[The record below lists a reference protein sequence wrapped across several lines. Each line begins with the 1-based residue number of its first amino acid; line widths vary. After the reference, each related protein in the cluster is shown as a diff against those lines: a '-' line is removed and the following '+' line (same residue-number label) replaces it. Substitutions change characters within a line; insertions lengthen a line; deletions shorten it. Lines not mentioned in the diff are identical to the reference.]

1 MKPRWIIFIIVICLL
16 VVSAVIAK
24 AEDHDWP
31 RWRGPNGDG
40 ISMETDWDP
49 IALAGGPNI
58 IWNVDVGKGLSNV
71 AIKDNYLFTMGNQ
84 DRENVIFCLNADTG
98 EEVWRYSYE
107 SRSGT
112 FGPQSTLIVEDKYV
126 YALSIEG
133 VLMCLKVKNGRRRW
147 VKDLVN
153 EYDVVEP
160 FYAFSGSPVIEG
172 DLLIIT
178 ANTSGIALNK
188 KTGER
193 VWGSDIPPDNI
204 IGLIY
209 GTGPHYATPVLY
221 DYEEKRYAVISS
233 YIGLH
238 AVEVETGKVFWLYE
252 WEPLREVQTTDPLIF
267 DKYVFITQYN
277 EKYGS
282 VLLEIEGGE
291 PKVLWESLN
300 MNSNVSSPV
309 MIDGYI
315 YGVDGGPY
323 PQRGSLQCLDA
334 KTGELMWEE
343 ELNGEPISLM
353 AADKKLIIL
362 DEKGTLYIADATPSS
377 YREISSC
384 DVLDGEQK
392 FRQFWTP
399 PVLSNGKIYCRNHY
413 SDLVCINVSK

>member
-178 ANTSGIALNK
+178 ANTSGIAS
-188 KTGER
+188 R
-193 VWGSDIPPDNI
+193 
-204 IGLIY
+204 
-209 GTGPHYATPVLY
+209 
-221 DYEEKRYAVISS
+221 
-233 YIGLH
+233 
-238 AVEVETGKVFWLYE
+238 
-252 WEPLREVQTTDPLIF
+252 
-267 DKYVFITQYN
+267 
-277 EKYGS
+277 
-282 VLLEIEGGE
+282 
-291 PKVLWESLN
+291 
-300 MNSNVSSPV
+300 SNCSF
-309 MIDGYI
+309 
-315 YGVDGGPY
+315 PY
-323 PQRGSLQCLDA
+323 
-334 KTGELMWEE
+334 
-343 ELNGEPISLM
+343 
-353 AADKKLIIL
+353 
-362 DEKGTLYIADATPSS
+362 
-377 YREISSC
+377 
-384 DVLDGEQK
+384 
-392 FRQFWTP
+392 
-399 PVLSNGKIYCRNHY
+399 LS
-413 SDLVCINVSK
+413 